1 MSIYTKQEKKKS
13 LWHPVTDEDF
23 DIDFSKPFIVCT
35 EEISFLIV
43 DGLQD
48 LYENYM
54 DQEQFFDFKA
64 QTLSEEGKEYFRDN
78 YFGYMYLDDEF
89 YKAIDWAKG
98 KYIEDVKGERE
109 RPFLFAMDKYGPKVF
124 DHFGFDINGI
134 PRYEGIL
141 EMSREFAIE
150 HPDLYRVEYIVNL
163 NYVSET
169 DISALFRAPID
180 EPKTAYVVTS
190 GEYSDYHI
198 DGVFSDKEKAD
209 FFADKDGD
217 RSVEEYDIDDEQ
229 MLRQENWYEVKIYVG
244 ESLETKD
251 ISVLNLSYNS
261 ENKIF
266 DAVMFAKIEKDYRY
280 FSFYLAAIN
289 RGKAKAIALERFHA
303 LLAVESSHFPML
315 RCVRIVDPWR
325 DYKIWESL
333 VFGYFDYKAY
343 FCPKDRIEKT
353 QDLFM
358 KIKDY
363 LPIPLTEEDED
374 SIDWQ
379 NLTEDTCLQ
388 LMRSHGLDIELKKD
402 LSYVYYD

>member
-190 GEYSDYHI
+190 GCYSDYHI
-198 DGVFSDKEKAD
+198 DGVFSDEKKAEI
-209 FFADKDGD
+209 FADKDGD
-217 RSVEEYDIDDEQ
+217 RGIELYSFDDEQ
-229 MLRQENWYEVKIYVG
+229 MLMRKDWYEVH
-244 ESLETKD
+244 
-251 ISVLNLSYNS
+251 ISIGTSSEVKKVSARNLGFTY
-261 ENKIF
+261 F
-266 DAVMFAKIEKDYRY
+266 DAVKFTKEGKDCIY
-280 FSFYLAAIN
+280 FSFFVSAIS
-289 RGKAKAIALERFHA
+289 REKAKAIALERYHA
-303 LLAVESSHFPML
+303 LLAVEKTHFPML
-315 RCVRIVDPWR
+315 RWVRIVNPAR
-325 DYKIWESL
+325 NYKVFESL

-343 FCPKDRIEKT
+343 YRSCGTVERV

-358 KIKDY
+358 KIKDS
-363 LPIPLTEEDED
+363 LPKPLFLDED

-379 NLTEDTCLQ
+379 DLTEDTCMKLI
-388 LMRSHGLDIELKKD
+388 RDYGFNIEKMPKLA
-402 LSYVYYD
+402 

>member
-13 LWHPVTDEDF
+13 LWHPITDEDF
-23 DIDFSKPFIVCT
+23 DIDFSKPFIVCCDDA
-35 EEISFLIV
+35 SLFIV
-43 DGLQD
+43 KD
-48 LYENYM
+48 LADMFYYM
-54 DQEQFFDFKA
+54 GEDRFYDVKA
-64 QTLSEEGKEYFRDN
+64 QSLTEEGKEQFRED
-78 YFGYMYLDDEF
+78 YFGYMYLDDDF
-89 YKAIDWAKG
+89 YNAIDWAKG
-98 KYIEDVKGERE
+98 ECIEDVKGDRE
-109 RPFLFAMDKYGPKVF
+109 RPDLFVMYESGPKVF
-124 DHFGFDINGI
+124 DRFDFGPSGTPAYGGAPLLRRD
-134 PRYEGIL
+134 
-141 EMSREFAIE
+141 FAAR
-150 HPDLYRVEYIVNL
+150 HPELYHVEYIVNL
-163 NYVSET
+163 NHVSET
-169 DISALFRAPID
+169 QLSALFREPLD
-180 EPKTAYVVTS
+180 KPKTAYVVTS

-209 FFADKDGD
+209 FFADKDND

-229 MLRQENWYEVKIYVG
+229 MLRQEDWYKVEIYVG
-244 ESLETKD
+244 QSLESKD
-251 ISVLNLSYNS
+251 VSVRKLSYNS
-261 ENKIF
+261 ENKPF
-266 DAVMFAKIEKDYRY
+266 DAVMFSKTQEDRRY

-325 DYKIWESL
+325 RYKIWESL

-343 FCPKDRIEKT
+343 FRPCGIEKT

-374 SIDWQ
+374 NIDWQ
-379 NLTEDTCLQ
+379 NLTEETCLQ

-402 LSYVYYD
+402 LSYNFYD

>member
-35 EEISFLIV
+35 EEVSFFIV

-229 MLRQENWYEVKIYVG
+229 MLRQENWYEVKIHVG

-251 ISVLNLSYNS
+251 ISVLNLSYCS
-261 ENKIF
+261 GNKIF
-266 DAVMFAKIEKDYRY
+266 DAVMFAKTREDYRY

-315 RCVRIVDPWR
+315 RCVRIVDPIR
-325 DYKIWESL
+325 SYKIWESL

-374 SIDWQ
+374 NIDWQ
-379 NLTEDTCLQ
+379 NLTEEACLQ

>member
-13 LWHPVTDEDF
+13 LWHPITDEDF
-23 DIDFSKPFIVCT
+23 DIDFSKPFIVCCDDA
-35 EEISFLIV
+35 SLFIV
-43 DGLQD
+43 KD
-48 LYENYM
+48 LADMFYYM
-54 DQEQFFDFKA
+54 GEDRFYDVKA
-64 QTLSEEGKEYFRDN
+64 QSLTEEGKEQFRED
-78 YFGYMYLDDEF
+78 YFGYMYLDDDF
-89 YKAIDWAKG
+89 YNAIDWAKG
-98 KYIEDVKGERE
+98 ECIEDVKGDRE
-109 RPFLFAMDKYGPKVF
+109 RPDLFVMYESGPKVF
-124 DHFGFDINGI
+124 DRFDFGPSGTPAYGVAPLLRRD
-134 PRYEGIL
+134 
-141 EMSREFAIE
+141 FAAR
-150 HPDLYRVEYIVNL
+150 HPELYHVEYIVNL
-163 NYVSET
+163 NHVSET
-169 DISALFRAPID
+169 QLSALFRVPLD
-180 EPKTAYVVTS
+180 KPKTAYVVTS

-209 FFADKDGD
+209 FFADKDND

-229 MLRQENWYEVKIYVG
+229 MLRQEDWYKVEIYVG
-244 ESLETKD
+244 QSLESKD
-251 ISVLNLSYNS
+251 VSVRKLSYNS
-261 ENKIF
+261 ENKPF
-266 DAVMFAKIEKDYRY
+266 DAVMFSKTQEDRRY

-325 DYKIWESL
+325 RYKIWESL

-343 FCPKDRIEKT
+343 FRPSGIEKT

-374 SIDWQ
+374 NIDWQ
-379 NLTEDTCLQ
+379 NLTEETCLQ

-402 LSYVYYD
+402 LSYNFYD

>member
-1 MSIYTKQEKKKS
+1 MSIYTEQEKKKS
-13 LWHPVTDEDF
+13 LWHPITDEDF
-23 DIDFSKPFIVCT
+23 NIDFSKPFIVCT
-35 EEISFLIV
+35 EEVSLFIV
-43 DGLQD
+43 DSLQY
-48 LYENYM
+48 LYEEYM

-78 YFGYMYLDDEF
+78 YFGYMYLDEEF

-109 RPFLFAMDKYGPKVF
+109 RPLLFAMDEYGPKVF

-134 PRYEGIL
+134 PIYEGTP
-141 EMSREFAIE
+141 EMSKKFAIE
-150 HPDLYRVEYIVNL
+150 HPDLYHVEYIVNL
-163 NYVSET
+163 NQVSET

-180 EPKTAYVVTS
+180 KPKTAYVVTS

-198 DGVFSDKEKAD
+198 DGVFSDKEKAE
-209 FFADKDGD
+209 FFADKDND
-217 RSVEEYDIDDEQ
+217 RSIEEYDIDDEQ

-244 ESLETKD
+244 ESLEPKD
-251 ISVLNLSYNS
+251 FFVLKLSYTAG
-261 ENKIF
+261 NKPF
-266 DAVMFAKIEKDYRY
+266 DAVMFSKTGDDNRY

-303 LLAVESSHFPML
+303 LLAVEPSHFPML
-315 RCVRIVDPWR
+315 RWVRIVDPFR
-325 DYKIWESL
+325 NYKIWESL

-343 FCPKDRIEKT
+343 FCPLGRIERT

-358 KIKDY
+358 KIKDS

-374 SIDWQ
+374 SLDWQ
-379 NLTEDTCLQ
+379 NLTEEVCLQ

-402 LSYVYYD
+402 LSYVFGD

>member
-1 MSIYTKQEKKKS
+1 MSLYTKQEKVKS
-13 LWHPVTDEDF
+13 LWYPITDEDF
-23 DIDFSKPFIVCT
+23 EIDFSKPFIVCCVDT
-35 EEISFLIV
+35 SLFIV
-43 DGLQD
+43 KDFAD
-48 LYENYM
+48 MFNYL
-54 DQEQFFDFKA
+54 DEDRFYDVKTQA
-64 QTLSEEGKEYFRDN
+64 LTEEGKEEFRED

-89 YKAIDWAKG
+89 YQAIECEKG
-98 KYIEDVKGERE
+98 KYLEDVKGNIE
-109 RPFLFAMDKYGPKVF
+109 RPDLFVMTKTGPRVF
-124 DHFGFDINGI
+124 THSDFEPDGSPLICFTSNLSKD
-134 PRYEGIL
+134 
-141 EMSREFAIE
+141 FAQK
-150 HPDLYRVEYIVNL
+150 HPELYDVEYIVNL
-163 NYVSET
+163 KHVPAASLN
-169 DISALFRAPID
+169 ALFLAPLD
-180 EPKTAYVVTS
+180 KPKTAYVVTS

-198 DGVFSDKEKAD
+198 DGVFSDKDKAD

-229 MLRQENWYEVKIYVG
+229 MLRQENWYEVKIHVG

-251 ISVLNLSYNS
+251 ISVLNLFYNS
-261 ENKIF
+261 GNKIF
-266 DAVMFAKIEKDYRY
+266 DAVMFAKTMEDYRY

-315 RCVRIVDPWR
+315 RCVRIVDPVR
-325 DYKIWESL
+325 SYKIWQSL

-343 FCPKDRIEKT
+343 FCPNDRIEKT

-363 LPIPLTEEDED
+363 LPKPLTEEDED
-374 SIDWQ
+374 NIDWQ
-379 NLTEDTCLQ
+379 NLTEEACLQ

>member
-13 LWHPVTDEDF
+13 LWHPITDEDF
-23 DIDFSKPFIVCT
+23 DIDFSKPFIVCCDDA
-35 EEISFLIV
+35 SLFIV
-43 DGLQD
+43 KD
-48 LYENYM
+48 LADMFYYM
-54 DQEQFFDFKA
+54 GEDRFYDVNA
-64 QTLSEEGKEYFRDN
+64 QSLTKEGKEQFRED
-78 YFGYMYLDDEF
+78 YFGYMYLDDDF
-89 YKAIDWAKG
+89 YNAIDCAKG
-98 KYIEDVKGERE
+98 ECIEDVKGDRE
-109 RPFLFAMDKYGPKVF
+109 RPDLFVMYESGPKVF
-124 DHFGFDINGI
+124 DRFDFGPSGTPAYGGAPLLRRD
-134 PRYEGIL
+134 
-141 EMSREFAIE
+141 FAAR
-150 HPDLYRVEYIVNL
+150 HPELYHVEYIVNL
-163 NYVSET
+163 NHVPET
-169 DISALFRAPID
+169 QLSALFRAPLD

-209 FFADKDGD
+209 FFADKDND

-229 MLRQENWYEVKIYVG
+229 MLRQEDWYKVEIYVG
-244 ESLETKD
+244 QSLESKD
-251 ISVLNLSYNS
+251 VSVRKLSYDF
-261 ENKIF
+261 ENKPF
-266 DAVMFAKIEKDYRY
+266 DAVMFSKTQEDRRY

-325 DYKIWESL
+325 RYKIWESL

-343 FCPKDRIEKT
+343 FRPSGIEKT

-374 SIDWQ
+374 NIDWQ
-379 NLTEDTCLQ
+379 NLTEETCLQ
-388 LMRSHGLDIELKKD
+388 LMRSHGLDIEIKKD
-402 LSYVYYD
+402 LSYNFYD

>member
-1 MSIYTKQEKKKS
+1 MSLYTKEEKKKS
-13 LWHPVTDEDF
+13 LWHPITDEDF
-23 DIDFSKPFIVCT
+23 EIDFGKPFIVCCDDA
-35 EEISFLIV
+35 SLFIV
-43 DGLQD
+43 KDFAD
-48 LYENYM
+48 MFNYL
-54 DQEQFFDFKA
+54 DEDRFYDVKA
-64 QTLSEEGKEYFRDN
+64 QTLSEEGKEEFRED
-78 YFGYMYLDDEF
+78 YYGYMYLDEDF
-89 YKAIDWAKG
+89 YHAIDWAKG
-98 KYIEDVKGERE
+98 ECIEDVKGDRE
-109 RPFLFAMDKYGPKVF
+109 RPALFVMDESGPKVF
-124 DHFGFDINGI
+124 DRFDFGPSGTPAYGGAPLLRRD
-134 PRYEGIL
+134 
-141 EMSREFAIE
+141 FAAR
-150 HPDLYRVEYIVNL
+150 HPELYHVEYIVNL
-163 NYVSET
+163 NHVSET
-169 DISALFRAPID
+169 QFSALFRASLD

-229 MLRQENWYEVKIYVG
+229 MLRQEHWYEVKIYVG

-251 ISVLNLSYNS
+251 VSVWKLSYDS

-266 DAVMFAKIEKDYRY
+266 DAVMFSKAEKDSRY

-289 RGKAKAIALERFHA
+289 RGKAKAIAFERFHA

-315 RCVRIVDPWR
+315 RCVRIVNPWR
-325 DYKIWESL
+325 NYKIWESL

-343 FCPKDRIEKT
+343 FCPRDRIEKT

-374 SIDWQ
+374 NIDWQ
-379 NLTEDTCLQ
+379 NLTEETCLQ

>member
-1 MSIYTKQEKKKS
+1 MSIYTEQKKKKS

-23 DIDFSKPFIVCT
+23 NIDFSNPFIVCT
-35 EEISFLIV
+35 EEVSLFIV

-54 DQEQFFDFKA
+54 DEEQLFDFKA

-78 YFGYMYLDDEF
+78 YFGYMYLDEEF

-98 KYIEDVKGERE
+98 ECIEDVKGDRE
-109 RPFLFAMDKYGPKVF
+109 RPHLFVMHETGPMVF
-124 DHFGFDINGI
+124 DRFSFEPSGTPAYDGTPNL
-134 PRYEGIL
+134 R
-141 EMSREFAIE
+141 RDFAAKYPE
-150 HPDLYRVEYIVNL
+150 LYKVEYIVNL
-163 NYVSET
+163 NRVSET
-169 DISALFRAPID
+169 QVSALFRAPID

-198 DGVFSDKEKAD
+198 DGVFSDKKKAE
-209 FFADKDGD
+209 FYADKDED
-217 RSVEEYDIDDEQ
+217 RSIEEYDIDDEQ

-244 ESLETKD
+244 ESLEPKD
-251 ISVLNLSYNS
+251 FFVLKLSYNAG
-261 ENKIF
+261 NKPF
-266 DAVMFAKIEKDYRY
+266 DAVMFSKTGDDNRY

-303 LLAVESSHFPML
+303 LLAVEPSHFPML
-315 RCVRIVDPWR
+315 RWVRIVDPFR
-325 DYKIWESL
+325 NYKIWESL

-343 FCPKDRIEKT
+343 FCPIGREKI

-358 KIKDY
+358 KIKDF
-363 LPIPLTEEDED
+363 LPVPLTEEDED
-374 SIDWQ
+374 SIGWQ
-379 NLTEDTCLQ
+379 NLTEETCLQ

-402 LSYVYYD
+402 LSYAFYD